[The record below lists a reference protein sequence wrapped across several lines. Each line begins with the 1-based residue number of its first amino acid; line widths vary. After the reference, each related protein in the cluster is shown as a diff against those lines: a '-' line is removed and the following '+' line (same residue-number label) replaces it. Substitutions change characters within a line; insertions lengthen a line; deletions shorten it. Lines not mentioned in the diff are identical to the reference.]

1 MIENEKPMKK
11 LTYLRDMEL
20 KEKLIIRLVGEP
32 PTQRSWAP
40 NQAAIVKNVIRRKQK
55 FNEET

>member
-11 LTYLRDMEL
+11 LTYLRDIEL

-32 PTQRSWAP
+32 PSTQTY
-40 NQAAIVKNVIRRKQK
+40 NIKLTKQC
-55 FNEET
+55 EW